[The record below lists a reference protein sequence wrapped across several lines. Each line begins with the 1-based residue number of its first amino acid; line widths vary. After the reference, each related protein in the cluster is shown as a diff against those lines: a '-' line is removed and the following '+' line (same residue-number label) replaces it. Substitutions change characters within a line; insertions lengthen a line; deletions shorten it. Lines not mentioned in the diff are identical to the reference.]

1 MTSTTAAR
9 AAPALLLG
17 LSLAGARARAQS
29 AGANARMPSAPAIAP
44 RQPASPRATLVRRT
58 VIADGHP
65 LALWEKRPREPTRA
79 IVLVHGRTW
88 SALPDFDLQV
98 SGEQRSL
105 MDALVAKG
113 YAVYALDLRGYGAT
127 PRDRTGWNSP
137 NRAADDLA
145 AALAWVAA
153 NSGVPGKPVAFGWSN
168 GATLAQLCAQRHP
181 GRMSELILFGYW
193 MDPDSTIAPA
203 ADTITPLRE
212 RTTAEGAASDFI
224 TPNAISARAVRAY
237 VRSALAADPVRA
249 DWRRLE
255 EYNALD
261 PAAVRVPTLLI
272 QGALDPQ
279 APTDAH
285 ARFFSRLGTA
295 DRQWVVIAGG
305 DHAALLED
313 TQPAFVAAMVAFLE
327 RPRRRP

>member
-9 AAPALLLG
+9 AAMALLLV
-17 LSLAGARARAQS
+17 LSLAGALAHAQSVVAETRAQ
-29 AGANARMPSAPAIAP
+29 PT
-44 RQPASPRATLVRRT
+44 SPRAALVRHT
-58 VIADGHP
+58 VVADGHP
-65 LALWEKRPREPTRA
+65 LALWEKRPPAPTRA

-98 SGEQRSL
+98 NGEQRSL

-113 YAVYALDLRGYGAT
+113 YATYALDLRGYGAT

-153 NSGVPGKPVAFGWSN
+153 NAGVPGKPVAFGWSN
-168 GATLAQLCAQRHP
+168 GATVAQLCAQRHP
-181 GRMSELILFGYW
+181 ERMSALILFGYW
-193 MDPDSTIAPA
+193 MDPDSTITPA

-212 RTTAEGAASDFI
+212 RTTAEAAASDFVA
-224 TPNAISARAVRAY
+224 PNAISARAVRAY
-237 VRSALAADPVRA
+237 VRAALAADPVRA

-261 PAAVRVPTLLI
+261 PATVRVPTLLI

-285 ARFFSRLGTA
+285 ARFISRLGTT

-313 TQPAFVAAMVAFLE
+313 TQPAFVATMVAFLE
-327 RPRRRP
+327 RPRRKP